1 MINVYDNPLVNRYA
15 SKEMSFIFSPSNK
28 FSTWRKLWIIL
39 AESEME
45 LGLSQITQDQ
55 ISEMKK
61 FERVTAEDIERAE
74 AYEKKFR
81 HDVMSHVHSFG
92 DCCPLAKP
100 IIHLGATSCY
110 VGDNTD
116 LIQMKQGMQL
126 LQKKLLKT
134 LSLLRKFSLE
144 NRELATLG
152 FTHYQAAQL
161 TTVGKRACLWLQ
173 DFLYDFEAITYQLDR
188 LPARGER
195 GTTGTQASFLE
206 LFNGDHEKV
215 KQLNRLITEKM
226 GFERSVGVSGQTY
239 TRKIDYQV
247 CSAVSQISHSAH
259 KMACDIRLLMNLK
272 EIDEPFERNQIGSS
286 AMAYK
291 RNPMRCERICSLS
304 RFVISLVD
312 NTAHTHANQWFERTL
327 DDSANRRLT
336 LAQIFLCTDGILNV
350 VNNVIDGLVVWP
362 KVIHRHVMEE
372 MPFMATENILMA
384 CVKAGG
390 DRQELHEV
398 IRQMSMEAAKGVKE
412 EGKSNDLLDR
422 IRDDKEHFAPILDQ
436 LDSMVDPAKF
446 VGRSPQQVVEFIEEE
461 VDPVLEK
468 YQSIIDQ
475 NSFQLSV

>member
-1 MINVYDNPLVNRYA
+1 
-15 SKEMSFIFSPSNK
+15 
-28 FSTWRKLWIIL
+28 
-39 AESEME
+39 
-45 LGLSQITQDQ
+45 
-55 ISEMKK
+55 
-61 FERVTAEDIERAE
+61 
-74 AYEKKFR
+74 
-81 HDVMSHVHSFG
+81 
-92 DCCPLAKP
+92 
-100 IIHLGATSCY
+100 
-110 VGDNTD
+110 
-116 LIQMKQGMQL
+116 
-126 LQKKLLKT
+126 
-134 LSLLRKFSLE
+134 
-144 NRELATLG
+144 
-152 FTHYQAAQL
+152 
-161 TTVGKRACLWLQ
+161 
-173 DFLYDFEAITYQLDR
+173 
-188 LPARGER
+188 
-195 GTTGTQASFLE
+195 
-206 LFNGDHEKV
+206 
-215 KQLNRLITEKM
+215 
-226 GFERSVGVSGQTY
+226 
-239 TRKIDYQV
+239 
-247 CSAVSQISHSAH
+247 
-259 KMACDIRLLMNLK
+259 
-272 EIDEPFERNQIGSS
+272 
-286 AMAYK
+286 
-291 RNPMRCERICSLS
+291 MRCERICSLS